1 MVSAF
6 ASSSFTDD
14 RKKEDS
20 VKLKALVK
28 DCDLLQNTNT
38 TGSAWSHRPP
48 ASTPQHLDQW
58 REEGKSSLRRG
69 QEWAFTT
76 SNRVMDP
83 PVLYPTDLYPTDL
96 YPTVMSHT
104 ALSSCTLT
112 WEWDLRIIFLLR
124 NTPVFYFLST
134 DLNWMWCK
142 LELEE
147 SVGLAIKSKS
157 QPNRDG

>member
-28 DCDLLQNTNT
+28 DCDLLQDTNT

-58 REEGKSSLRRG
+58 REEGKLSLRRG
-69 QEWAFTT
+69 QEGAFTT

-83 PVLYPTDLYPTDL
+83 PVLYPTDLYPPVLYPTDL
-96 YPTVMSHT
+96 YPTVVPHSTFLLHP
-104 ALSSCTLT
+104 
-112 WEWDLRIIFLLR
+112 DLRVR
-124 NTPVFYFLST
+124 
-134 DLNWMWCK
+134 
-142 LELEE
+142 LEDNISFKEHTGVLFSFHRSELD
-147 SVGLAIKSKS
+147 VM
-157 QPNRDG
+157 